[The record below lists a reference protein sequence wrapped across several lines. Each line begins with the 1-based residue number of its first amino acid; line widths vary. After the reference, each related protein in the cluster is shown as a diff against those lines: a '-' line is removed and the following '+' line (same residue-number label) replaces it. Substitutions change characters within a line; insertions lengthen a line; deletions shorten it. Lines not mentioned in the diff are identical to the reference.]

1 MINYLVASERW
12 WQAQRGWN
20 HSSSSSSYSV
30 EITINWLVASK
41 RNGGRLS
48 EVGSRKSCHGRS
60 VVVKDSIVVD
70 ILEDKTVNLQ
80 NEDGFGFASLLFGY
94 FYRSFQDSRL
104 KTQDLSFKA

>member
-1 MINYLVASERW
+1 M
-12 WQAQRGWN
+12 
-20 HSSSSSSYSV
+20 
-30 EITINWLVASK
+30 ASK

-94 FYRSFQDSRL
+94 FYGVVSRC
-104 KTQDLSFKA
+104 KT